1 MGCVVFRK
9 SLFYKTSK
17 QNDVIAN
24 GILLIASLGFY
35 VERKMARKRLS
46 ARTSIAAET
55 LFLLNMLSQRIRFY
69 SKTNMYINVFFVFLQ
84 SDMKDRVSENEIPM
98 ATLASP
104 ASFCR
109 NFPKLSAPSI
119 FQKHGQNVFCLILL
133 LQEKIVHSQK
143 IFTSK
148 SLAERRRKF

>member
-55 LFLLNMLSQRIRFY
+55 LFLLNMLS
-69 SKTNMYINVFFVFLQ
+69 
-84 SDMKDRVSENEIPM
+84 
-98 ATLASP
+98 
-104 ASFCR
+104 
-109 NFPKLSAPSI
+109 
-119 FQKHGQNVFCLILL
+119 
-133 LQEKIVHSQK
+133 
-143 IFTSK
+143 
-148 SLAERRRKF
+148 